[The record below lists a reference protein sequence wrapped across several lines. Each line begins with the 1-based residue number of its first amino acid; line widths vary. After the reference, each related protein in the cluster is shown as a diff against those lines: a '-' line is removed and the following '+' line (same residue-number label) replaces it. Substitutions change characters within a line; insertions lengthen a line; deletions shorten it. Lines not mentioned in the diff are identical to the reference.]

1 MFLYFHQQQ
10 EGRVNLTLEEDNQ
23 AYELDTEVEPDI
35 GILGRLQ
42 ERLRKWIDDIRYA
55 KGPARKELLGRFVL
69 FIPAL
74 ASIFTILMILLLFV
88 FEATPIFTHPD
99 GGLGIIIDS
108 TWAPQL
114 PDNPSYGILIFIV
127 GSFTTTFLA
136 IGMAVPLGLGGAIFL
151 SEFCPAGI
159 RTPLKMVVEMM
170 AAIPSIVYGLW
181 AFVVLR
187 PYMDDVFAP
196 FVQTNPL
203 TSWMP
208 WFQGS
213 LKNGYSLLTGS
224 AILAIMLLP
233 TVVTV
238 SYDALQSVPNTYR
251 EASLALGATKS
262 ETARQVILSAALP
275 GVGAAVVLSLGRA
288 VGETMAILMVT
299 GNSFGIPYTLF
310 DQCYVMTSIIA
321 NQMGAAYN
329 RPIWRSAL
337 FSVALVLMIMS
348 VIFTLVAKLF
358 IRWGLKTRGMT

>member
-1 MFLYFHQQQ
+1 MTFD
-10 EGRVNLTLEEDNQ
+10 EKDQ
-23 AYELDTEVEPDI
+23 AYEIDSEMEADV
-35 GILGRLQ
+35 GIFA
-42 ERLRKWIDDIRYA
+42 RLRVGIQNWIDDIRYA
-55 KGPARKELLGRFVL
+55 KGPARKDLLGRFIL
-69 FIPAL
+69 FIPAV
-74 ASIFTILMILLLFV
+74 ASIFTILMILLLLV
-88 FEATPIFTHPD
+88 YEATPIFAHPD
-99 GGLGIIIDS
+99 GGLGIIFDS

-136 IGMAVPLGLGGAIFL
+136 IGIAVPLGLGGAIFL
-151 SEFCPAGI
+151 SEFCPAQI
-159 RTPLKMVVEMM
+159 RTPLKMIVEMM

-187 PYMDDVFAP
+187 PFMDDAFAP

-213 LKNGYSLLTGS
+213 LKNGYSLLTGGV
-224 AILAIMLLP
+224 ILAIMLLP

-238 SYDALQSVPNTYR
+238 SYDALQSVPGTYR
-251 EASLALGATKS
+251 EASFALGATKS
-262 ETARQVILSAALP
+262 ETAKQIVLSAALP

-299 GNSFGIPYTLF
+299 GNNFGIPFTLF

-348 VIFTLVAKLF
+348 VIFTLIAKLF
-358 IRWGLKTRGMT
+358 IRWGLKTRGMS